1 MHHMSRPLARP
12 ALRLLL
18 IAAALILLTGCGSR
32 LTTTNWAGL
41 SSDGRLVYLAFGPQ
55 VLAYDPA
62 TQTQAWLHPLETST
76 ASFFAAPAAADGRVI
91 FGDYGRSGG
100 LFSPR
105 VTVSVYGLQEN
116 EAGGASQLW
125 VNTADARDKIVA
137 PPLQVENQVFVG
149 TADNHVLALDAT
161 NGSLQWNYETN
172 HAIWGRPAYR
182 DGTLYVA
189 SMDWS
194 VYALD
199 AASGE
204 LQWSTPLGGALP
216 SSPVLGEDLLYVS
229 SFDGNVHALDIA
241 TGEERWAAPGAGDW
255 VWGAPSVVDGTIY
268 FGDIA
273 GNLFAVDAQTGEQ
286 QWTKATQAAIQTSP
300 VVVNDTLYVASEIA
314 GETPTGALTA
324 YSTSNGQQ
332 LWTVPTSTPLYATPV
347 LIDDTLVVATQ
358 DANALLIGLDLTNNG
373 QELWRYALPQTS
385 E

>member
-1 MHHMSRPLARP
+1 MHYMSRPLARP

-18 IAAALILLTGCGSR
+18 IAAALILLTGCSGR
-32 LTTTNWAGL
+32 ITTTNWAGL

-76 ASFFAAPAAADGRVI
+76 AAFFAAPAAADGRVV
-91 FGDYGRSGG
+91 FGDYGRAGG

-116 EAGGASQLW
+116 EAGGAAQLW
-125 VNTADARDKIVA
+125 VNTTDARDKIVA
-137 PPLQVENQVFVG
+137 PPLQVEDQVFVG
-149 TADNHVLALDAT
+149 TADNHVLALSAT
-161 NGSLQWNYETN
+161 NGSLQWDYETN
-172 HAIWGRPAYR
+172 HAIWGQPAYR
-182 DGTLYVA
+182 DGVLYVA

-216 SSPVLGEDLLYVS
+216 SRPVLGEELLYVS

-241 TGEERWAAPGAGDW
+241 SGEERWAAPGAGDW
-255 VWGAPSVVDGTIY
+255 VWGAPSVVDGTVY

-273 GNLFAVDAQTGEQ
+273 GNIYAVDAQTGEQ
-286 QWTKATQAAIQTSP
+286 QWTRATNAAIQTSP
-300 VVVNDTLYVASEIA
+300 VVVDDTLYVASEIA
-314 GETPTGALTA
+314 GETPTGSLTA
-324 YSTSNGQQ
+324 YNTSDGQQ
-332 LWTVPTSTPLYATPV
+332 QWTVPTSTPLYATPV
-347 LIDDTLVVATQ
+347 LVDDTLIIATQ
-358 DANALLIGLDLTNNG
+358 DANALLIGLDLTNG
-373 QELWRYALPQTS
+373 QERWRYALPQTS
-385 E
+385 D

>member
-1 MHHMSRPLARP
+1 MHYMSRPLARP

-32 LTTTNWAGL
+32 LTSTNWAGL
-41 SSDGRLVYLAFGPQ
+41 SSDGQLVYLAFGPQ

-62 TQTQAWLHPLETST
+62 TQSQAWLHPLEAST
-76 ASFFAAPAAADGRVI
+76 ASFFAAPAATDGRVV
-91 FGDYGRSGG
+91 FGDYGRAGG

-125 VNTADARDKIVA
+125 ANTTDAHDKIVA

-161 NGSLQWNYETN
+161 NGSLQWDYETG

-182 DGTLYVA
+182 DGTLYVS

-199 AASGE
+199 ATSGE
-204 LQWSTPLGGALP
+204 LQWSTALGGALP
-216 SSPVLGEDLLYVS
+216 SGPILGDDLLYVS

-241 TGEERWAAPGAGDW
+241 SGEERWAAPGAGDW
-255 VWGAPSVVDGTIY
+255 VWGAPSVVDGTVY

-273 GNLFAVDAQTGEQ
+273 GNIYAVDAQTGEQ

-300 VVVNDTLYVASEIA
+300 VVVGDTLYVASEIA

-324 YSTSNGQQ
+324 YSTSDGQQ

-347 LIDDTLVVATQ
+347 LVGDTLVVATQ

>member
-18 IAAALILLTGCGSR
+18 IAAALILLTGCSGR
-32 LTTTNWAGL
+32 ITTTNWAGL

-62 TQTQAWLHPLETST
+62 TQTQAWLHPQETST
-76 ASFFAAPAAADGRVI
+76 AAFFAPPAAADGRVV
-91 FGDYGRSGG
+91 FGDYGRAGG

-125 VNTADARDKIVA
+125 ANTTDARDKIVA
-137 PPLQVENQVFVG
+137 PPLQVDDQVFVG

-161 NGSLQWNYETN
+161 NGSLQWDYETN

-216 SSPVLGEDLLYVS
+216 SGPILGDDLLYVS

-241 TGEERWAAPGAGDW
+241 TGEKRWAAPGAGDW
-255 VWGAPSVVDGTIY
+255 VWGAPSVVDGTVY

-273 GNLFAVDAQTGEQ
+273 GNLFAVDAQSGEQ
-286 QWTKATQAAIQTSP
+286 RWTKATQAAIQTSP
-300 VVVNDTLYVASEIA
+300 VVVGDTLYVASEIA

-324 YSTSNGQQ
+324 YSTSDGQQ

-347 LIDDTLVVATQ
+347 LVDDTLVVATQ

-373 QELWRYALPQTS
+373 QERWRYALPQTS
-385 E
+385 D

>member
-41 SSDGRLVYLAFGPQ
+41 SSDGRLVYLAFGSQ

-76 ASFFAAPAAADGRVI
+76 AAFYAAPAAADGRVI
-91 FGDYGRSGG
+91 FGDYGRAGG

-105 VTVSVYGLQEN
+105 VTVSVYGLQEI

-125 VNTADARDKIVA
+125 VNTTDARDKIVA
-137 PPLQVENQVFVG
+137 PPLQVDDQVFVG
-149 TADNHVLALDAT
+149 TADNHILALDAT
-161 NGSLQWNYETN
+161 NGSLQWDYETD

-182 DGTLYVA
+182 DGVVYVA

-194 VYALD
+194 VYALN

-204 LQWSTPLGGALP
+204 LQWRTPLGGALP
-216 SSPVLGEDLLYVS
+216 SSPVLGDDLLYVS

-241 TGEERWAAPGAGDW
+241 SGEERWAAPGAGDW

-286 QWTKATQAAIQTSP
+286 QWTKATNAAIQTSP
-300 VVVNDTLYVASEIA
+300 VVVGDTLYVASEIA
-314 GETPTGALTA
+314 GETPSGALTA
-324 YSTSNGQQ
+324 YNTSDGQQ
-332 LWTVPTSTPLYATPV
+332 QWSVPTSTPLYATPV
-347 LIDDTLVVATQ
+347 LVDDTLIVATQ
-358 DANALLIGLDLTNNG
+358 DANALLIGLDLTNG
-373 QELWRYALPQTS
+373 QERWRYALPQTS